1 MSRAVK
7 SNDNYLSRVL
17 KHIPSEVVLAYITIE
32 GVLQSAYKNN
42 PHELENILWIVCVA
56 LVVVT
61 PLWLYRVERV
71 HRFKQLFLS
80 TVSVVFWMFA
90 IGGPFVYLPWY
101 NPALGAIAL
110 PFYTLLVPI
119 ITGDAV

>member
-7 SNDNYLSRVL
+7 PNDNYLSRVL

-32 GVLQSAYKNN
+32 GILKSAYANQ
-42 PHELENILWIVCVA
+42 PALLENILWMVCLA
-56 LVVVT
+56 LVLVT

-71 HRFKQLFLS
+71 HKLKQLFLS
-80 TVSVVFWMFA
+80 TISVVFWMFA
-90 IGGPFVYLPWY
+90 IGGPFQYLPWY

-110 PFYTLLVPI
+110 PFYTLLIPI
-119 ITGDAV
+119 IIGDKV